1 MNNDKII
8 AAIAPAFTALMIEKI
23 QNLKTGW
30 NKPWVSMA
38 QGCPRNLAGR
48 YYNGGNLFMLLLLTE
63 YKRYK
68 TPIFLTY
75 KQAQDEEINVKKGE
89 KSFPVYFW
97 YLYAIPKAQKD
108 GKGMP
113 YEKYARLSDEQKK
126 AYKLLPLLRYYS
138 VFNIDQ
144 TDMPEKNPER
154 YARLLEQAAGMPQT
168 DGTTCAEV
176 DHMVDVDKMRCRI
189 PILRCREMVLQ
200 DRSIGI
206 RQRILSSQRRCNRM
220 PAENTI
226 PQRCGLLFDAA
237 ARGRPQHGPPVAAQ
251 PGYVRVFRFAQL
263 CPRGTDRRN
272 DRRTL
277 RHTVRACDN
286 AAAGKRRLPRKLA
299 AGAERETRIPV
310 RNPYRREQGR
320 DDDCRPGRAMQRQTR
335 RNSRVNRI
343 ITGRGSLR
351 PQYPKL

>member
-1 MNNDKII
+1 MGFDG
-8 AAIAPAFTALMIEKI
+8 AGMPP
-23 QNLKTGW
+23 QSG
-30 NKPWVSMA
+30 
-38 QGCPRNLAGR
+38 GR
-48 YYNGGNLFMLLLLTE
+48 YYNGGEPVLLLLTE

-97 YLYAIPKAQKD
+97 YLYAIPKDQKD

-176 DHMVDVDKMRCRI
+176 DHMVDAGKWYCRI
-189 PILRCREMVLQ
+189 EVLESDSAFYRPSADIIVCPLKTQFPKGADYYSTLLHEVAHSTGHPSRLNRDMSGFFGSPSYAREELIAEMTAALC
-200 DRSIGI
+200 GI
-206 RQRILSSQRRCNRM
+206 R
-220 PAENTI
+220 
-226 PQRCGLLFDAA
+226 F
-237 ARGRPQHGPPVAAQ
+237 
-251 PGYVRVFRFAQL
+251 
-263 CPRGTDRRN
+263 
-272 DRRTL
+272 
-277 RHTVRACDN
+277 VRACDN

>member
-75 KQAQDEEINVKKGE
+75 KQAQDEQINVKKGE

-97 YLYAIPKAQKD
+97 YLYAIPKDRKD

-113 YEKYARLSDEQKK
+113 YEQYARLSDEQKK

-176 DHMVDVDKMRCRI
+176 DHMVDAGKWYCRI
-189 PILRCREMVLQ
+189 EVLESDSAFYRPSADIIVCPLKTQFPKGADYYSTLLHEVAHSTGHPSRLNRDMSGFFGSPSYAREELIAEMTAALC
-200 DRSIGI
+200 GI
-206 RQRILSSQRRCNRM
+206 RFGLATTPQQ
-220 PAENTI
+220 ENAAYLASWL
-226 PQRCGLLFDAA
+226 RGLNEKPEYLFDILIDANKAA
-237 ARGRPQHGPPVAAQ
+237 TMIADRVEECNVKPDETAA
-251 PGYVRVFRFAQL
+251 
-263 CPRGTDRRN
+263 
-272 DRRTL
+272 
-277 RHTVRACDN
+277 
-286 AAAGKRRLPRKLA
+286 
-299 AGAERETRIPV
+299 
-310 RNPYRREQGR
+310 
-320 DDDCRPGRAMQRQTR
+320 
-335 RNSRVNRI
+335 
-343 ITGRGSLR
+343 
-351 PQYPKL
+351 

>member
-63 YKRYK
+63 YKHYK

-75 KQAQDEEINVKKGE
+75 KQAQEAEINVKKGE

-97 YLYAIPKAQKD
+97 YLYAIPKDKKD

-113 YEKYARLSDEQKK
+113 YEQYARLSDEQKK

-144 TDMPEKNPER
+144 TICRRRTPNAMRDCWSR
-154 YARLLEQAAGMPQT
+154 PQ
-168 DGTTCAEV
+168 
-176 DHMVDVDKMRCRI
+176 K
-189 PILRCREMVLQ
+189 
-200 DRSIGI
+200 
-206 RQRILSSQRRCNRM
+206 RRRR
-220 PAENTI
+220 T
-226 PQRCGLLFDAA
+226 
-237 ARGRPQHGPPVAAQ
+237 GRPAPKSITWSM
-251 PGYVRVFRFAQL
+251 PGN
-263 CPRGTDRRN
+263 GI
-272 DRRTL
+272 
-277 RHTVRACDN
+277 
-286 AAAGKRRLPRKLA
+286 AGSKY
-299 AGAERETRIPV
+299 E
-310 RNPYRREQGR
+310 NPTAHFIS
-320 DDDCRPGRAMQRQTR
+320 PAP
-335 RNSRVNRI
+335 I
-343 ITGRGSLR
+343 
-351 PQYPKL
+351 

>member
-1 MNNDKII
+1 MNNDKIS

-63 YKRYK
+63 YKHYK

-75 KQAQDEEINVKKGE
+75 KQAQEAEINVKKGE

-97 YLYAIPKAQKD
+97 YLYAIPKDQKD

-154 YARLLEQAAGMPQT
+154 YARLVDEAEKTPQT

-176 DHMVDVDKMRCRI
+176 DHMVDAGKWYCRI
-189 PILRCREMVLQ
+189 EVLESDSAFYRPSADIIVCPLKTQ
-200 DRSIGI
+200 FPKGADYYS
-206 RQRILSSQRRCNRM
+206 
-220 PAENTI
+220 T
-226 PQRCGLLFDAA
+226 LL
-237 ARGRPQHGPPVAAQ
+237 HEVAHSTGH

-310 RNPYRREQGR
+310 RNPYRREQGGH
-320 DDDCRPGRAMQRQTR
+320 DDCRPGRAMQRQTR

>member
-1 MNNDKII
+1 MNNNKVID
-8 AAIAPAFTALMIEKI
+8 AIAPAFTALMIEKI

-30 NKPWVSMA
+30 SKPWVSMA

-97 YLYAIPKAQKD
+97 YLYAIPKDQKD

-176 DHMVDVDKMRCRI
+176 DHMVDAGKWYCRI
-189 PILRCREMVLQ
+189 EVLESDSAFYRPSADIIVCPLKTQFPKGADYYSTLLHEVAHSTGHPSRLNRDMSGFFGSPSYAREELIAEMTAALC
-200 DRSIGI
+200 GI
-206 RQRILSSQRRCNRM
+206 RFRLATTPQQ
-220 PAENTI
+220 EN
-226 PQRCGLLFDAA
+226 
-237 ARGRPQHGPPVAAQ
+237 
-251 PGYVRVFRFAQL
+251 
-263 CPRGTDRRN
+263 
-272 DRRTL
+272 
-277 RHTVRACDN
+277 
-286 AAAGKRRLPRKLA
+286 LPRKLA

>member
-63 YKRYK
+63 YKHYK

-75 KQAQDEEINVKKGE
+75 KQAQEAEINVKKGE

-97 YLYAIPKAQKD
+97 YLYAIPKDQKD

-113 YEKYARLSDEQKK
+113 YEQYARLSDEQKK

-176 DHMVDVDKMRCRI
+176 DHMVDAGKWYCRI
-189 PILRCREMVLQ
+189 EVLESDSAFYRPSADVIVCPQ
-200 DRSIGI
+200 KTQFPKGADYYSTLLHEVAYPNFYII
-206 RQRILSSQRRCNRM
+206 PTNR
-220 PAENTI
+220 AI
-226 PQRCGLLFDAA
+226 A
-237 ARGRPQHGPPVAAQ
+237 
-251 PGYVRVFRFAQL
+251 
-263 CPRGTDRRN
+263 
-272 DRRTL
+272 
-277 RHTVRACDN
+277 
-286 AAAGKRRLPRKLA
+286 
-299 AGAERETRIPV
+299 
-310 RNPYRREQGR
+310 
-320 DDDCRPGRAMQRQTR
+320 
-335 RNSRVNRI
+335 
-343 ITGRGSLR
+343 
-351 PQYPKL
+351 

>member
-1 MNNDKII
+1 MNNNKVID
-8 AAIAPAFTALMIEKI
+8 AIAPAFTALMIEKI

-30 NKPWVSMA
+30 SKPWVSMA

-97 YLYAIPKAQKD
+97 YLYAIPKDQKD

-168 DGTTCAEV
+168 DGTTCPEV
-176 DHMVDVDKMRCRI
+176 DHMVDAGKWYCRI
-189 PILRCREMVLQ
+189 EVLES
-200 DRSIGI
+200 DS
-206 RQRILSSQRRCNRM
+206 
-220 PAENTI
+220 A
-226 PQRCGLLFDAA
+226 FY
-237 ARGRPQHGPPVAAQ
+237 RPSADVIEGVGSA
-251 PGYVRVFRFAQL
+251 
-263 CPRGTDRRN
+263 RN
-272 DRRTL
+272 DFHR
-277 RHTVRACDN
+277 
-286 AAAGKRRLPRKLA
+286 
-299 AGAERETRIPV
+299 
-310 RNPYRREQGR
+310 YRFIGLM
-320 DDDCRPGRAMQRQTR
+320 RPKA
-335 RNSRVNRI
+335 
-343 ITGRGSLR
+343 
-351 PQYPKL
+351 